1 MHWIH
6 TDRRILYKYIWYFRQ
21 MQFNIQKIHMKSE
34 YTEYTEYTEYAQE
47 KEEGVKKKNQM
58 AIP

>member
-1 MHWIH
+1 
-6 TDRRILYKYIWYFRQ
+6 
-21 MQFNIQKIHMKSE
+21 MQFNIQKIHMNIE
-34 YTEYTEYTEYAQE
+34 YTEYTEYTQE

>member
-21 MQFNIQKIHMKSE
+21 MQFNIQKIHMKIE
-34 YTEYTEYTEYAQE
+34 YTEYTEYTQE

>member
-1 MHWIH
+1 
-6 TDRRILYKYIWYFRQ
+6 

-34 YTEYTEYTEYAQE
+34 YTEYTEYTQE